1 MIPILYDAKETNF
14 NNNGLGMLSDC
25 TYCTITEERN
35 GSFELELRYPIE
47 GQLYESIKYDSIIKA
62 MPNELSSLQLFRVY
76 YNSKPING
84 LVTFKAEH
92 ISYQL
97 NKIAVSP
104 FTANSITEAFTQLK
118 AKSAIGNPFE
128 MWTDVT
134 KNGTM
139 TVAVPSSFRSLLGGV
154 SGSVL
159 DVYGGEYEW
168 DNYTVRLH
176 SQRGQDR
183 GVKILYGKNLKDVTQ
198 EENISNALTGI
209 YPYYKADESTILELP
224 EKVIQIQS
232 TYAYPRIAPV
242 DLSSSFES
250 GTTVTVDML
259 REAANK
265 YIKNNDIA
273 KPTISIQVQFEP
285 LWQTEG
291 YEDIAGLERVGLC
304 DTVEVEFYK
313 LGVSAKAKVV
323 KTVFDVLKEKY
334 ESIEIG
340 DARTNIADT
349 IVQQQQEIDNAPSM
363 STLEQAI
370 AAATNAITG
379 NSGGY
384 VVLRPAKNPQEI
396 LIMDTPD
403 INTAKKVWRW
413 NSGGLGYSS
422 NGYNG
427 PFALA
432 MTNDGQI
439 VANRITSGILN
450 ANIIQAGVIRS
461 SDSNV
466 YFDLDSGVL
475 RASNL
480 VGANSGDT
488 YEILIGNNRTS
499 SGALSF
505 GFSFKERNK
514 ILFAIDVDA
523 SSGNTELIF
532 YNSAGGW
539 KQSIRSWDGLMA
551 FDMGSKS
558 PLVIRENRVDINVAE
573 LKVGEAYISPQNCF
587 TGSFLLDNG
596 SRINVSNG
604 LITSLG

>member
-25 TYCTITEERN
+25 TYCTVTEERN

-97 NKIAVSP
+97 NKIPVSP
-104 FTANSITEAFTQLK
+104 FTANSITETFTQLK
-118 AKSAIGNPFE
+118 AKSAIDNPFE

-139 TVAVPSSFRSLLGGV
+139 SVAVPSSFRSLLGGV

-159 DVYGGEYEW
+159 DTYGGEYEW
-168 DNYTVRLH
+168 DNYTVKLH
-176 SQRGQDR
+176 AQRGQDR

-209 YPYYKADESTILELP
+209 YPYYKADESTVLELP
-224 EKVIQIQS
+224 EKVVQIQS

-259 REAANK
+259 RKAANN

-273 KPTISIQVQFEP
+273 KPTVSLQVQFEP

-349 IVQQQQEIDNAPSM
+349 IVQQQQEIDSAPSM

-427 PFALA
+427 TFALA

-439 VANRITSGILN
+439 VANRITSGTLN
-450 ANIIQAGVIRS
+450 ANIIQAGIIKSANNDVF
-461 SDSNV
+461 
-466 YFDLDSGVL
+466 FDLDSGIMQ
-475 RASNL
+475 ASAITGKDRL
-480 VGANSGDT
+480 FSYELGMSSIKWGDL
-488 YEILIGNNRTS
+488 YHG
-499 SGALSF
+499 F
-505 GFSFKERNK
+505 GFSFKK
-514 ILFAIDVDA
+514 DGKTVAAIET
-523 SSGNTELIF
+523 SSG
-532 YNSAGGW
+532 A
-539 KQSIRSWDGLMA
+539 
-551 FDMGSKS
+551 
-558 PLVIRENRVDINVAE
+558 
-573 LKVGEAYISPQNCF
+573 
-587 TGSFLLDNG
+587 FLLFDNNNNGSAQINLYNGTLHFFVNNTLPFSISKDEISLNSNIRWGDVTINPYNLFSGSIAIPGG
-596 SRINVSNG
+596 SRINVSRG
-604 LITSLG
+604 LITSLD

>member
-1 MIPILYDAKETNF
+1 
-14 NNNGLGMLSDC
+14 
-25 TYCTITEERN
+25 
-35 GSFELELRYPIE
+35 
-47 GQLYESIKYDSIIKA
+47 
-62 MPNELSSLQLFRVY
+62 
-76 YNSKPING
+76 
-84 LVTFKAEH
+84 
-92 ISYQL
+92 
-97 NKIAVSP
+97 
-104 FTANSITEAFTQLK
+104 
-118 AKSAIGNPFE
+118 
-128 MWTDVT
+128 
-134 KNGTM
+134 M
-139 TVAVPSSFRSLLGGV
+139 TVYDQYCYRYLLGGV

-168 DNYTVRLH
+168 DNYTVKLH
-176 SQRGQDR
+176 AQRGQDR

-209 YPYYKADESTILELP
+209 YPYYKADEGTILELP
-224 EKVIQIQS
+224 EKVVQIQS

-259 REAANK
+259 REAANS

-273 KPTISIQVQFEP
+273 KPTVSLQVQFEP

-349 IVQQQQEIDNAPSM
+349 IVQQQQEIDSAPSM

-432 MTNDGQI
+432 MTSDGQI

-450 ANIIQAGVIRS
+450 ADIIQAGVIRS
-461 SDSNV
+461 ADSNV
-466 YFDLDSGVL
+466 YFDLDSGIL
-475 RASNL
+475 SASRL
-480 VGANSGDT
+480 TGAESLGNSYLDLKTGQHGGTDFNFVSGGT
-488 YEILIGNNRTS
+488 IGLSITAGNGNFFLS
-499 SGALSF
+499 PHYQPQNPSG
-505 GFSFKERNK
+505 
-514 ILFAIDVDA
+514 V
-523 SSGNTELIF
+523 
-532 YNSAGGW
+532 
-539 KQSIRSWDGLMA
+539 
-551 FDMGSKS
+551 
-558 PLVIRENRVDINVAE
+558 
-573 LKVGEAYISPQNCF
+573 YISASDDQMIFSHNVIGRNLITVTLKDGYMDI
-587 TGSFLLDNG
+587 TGTG
-596 SRINVSNG
+596 IRINGRNVV
-604 LITSLG
+604 TE